1 MGYLVPPTNDSNAQ
15 AAEALLAQEL
25 TKIPI
30 CLAKIS

>member
-1 MGYLVPPTNDSNAQ
+1 MGYLVSPTNDSNAQ
-15 AAEALLAQEL
+15 ATEALLAQEL